1 MSFQIFVNE
10 IKSKRNTMMNTPHAI
25 ELHVLCKISI
35 LFFFCAKLQVYCI
48 HVLYT

>member
-1 MSFQIFVNE
+1 MRFQIFVNE